1 MKPYVILNAAMTL
14 DGKIASKS
22 GDSELSCKEDWERVY
37 KLRAS
42 VDGIM
47 VGINTVL
54 KDNPSLTSKGYGKNP
69 VRIIVDSKARTPL
82 NARVLNDESSTII
95 AVSRKA
101 KESKLKELRKKAEVI
116 VCGDD
121 LVDLSCLLKKLYD
134 MGIKSILL
142 EGGGT
147 LNWSMLKN
155 GLVDRVIVSIAPYI
169 VGGRDAVTLVEGEG
183 FNKIREGI
191 RLNLV
196 KFYKLGEDLILE
208 YDVVNTDKTKNKE
221 M

>member
-1 MKPYVILNAAMTL
+1 MKPYVILNSAMTL
-14 DGKIASKS
+14 DGKIASRS

-69 VRIIVDSKARTPL
+69 IRIVVDSKARIPL
-82 NARVLNDESSTII
+82 NAKVLNKEAETIV

-101 KESKLKELRKKAEVI
+101 DKNKIDKLKKVAKVI

-121 LVDLSCLLKKLYD
+121 LVDLKCLLEKLYT
-134 MGIKSILL
+134 MGIKSMLL

-147 LNWSMLKN
+147 LNWGMLKS

-169 VGGRDAVTLVEGEG
+169 VGGKDAITLVEGEG
-183 FNKIREGI
+183 FDKIKSGI
-191 RLNLV
+191 KLKLV
-196 KFYKLGEDLILE
+196 RYYKLGEDLILE
-208 YDVVNTDKTKNKE
+208 YDVVK
-221 M
+221 

>member
-1 MKPYVILNAAMTL
+1 MKPYVILNSAMTL

-22 GDSELSCKEDWERVY
+22 GDSELSCREDWERVY
-37 KLRAS
+37 RLRAS

-47 VGINTVL
+47 VGINTVI
-54 KDNPSLTSKGYGKNP
+54 KDNPSLTSKGFGRNP
-69 VRIIVDSKARTPL
+69 TRIVVDSRARIPL
-82 NARVLNDESSTII
+82 NARVLNKEARTII
-95 AVSRKA
+95 AVSRRADKNKIA
-101 KESKLKELRKKAEVI
+101 QLRKIAKVI
-116 VCGDD
+116 VCGSD
-121 LVDLSCLLKKLYD
+121 LVDLRCLLEKLYD
-134 MGIKSILL
+134 MGIKRILL

-147 LNWSMLKN
+147 LNWSMLKS

-183 FNKIREGI
+183 FDKIRSGI

-208 YDVVNTDKTKNKE
+208 YDVVKKQG
-221 M
+221 